1 MLSRFPLSLYL
12 SLQLQLG
19 LTIRFAARRTQR
31 GSSSASVQ
39 VCRYGPGGPPCGECW
54 AGRDGTAC
62 WVAPRRCR
70 LAAAGLA
77 SSMGMAAA
85 ATLLWKHGS
94 GRACS
99 LACWQDLL
107 AACPKTLTPQHPS
120 AALDASLLAELAAT
134 LVAQATPSKFQLRL
148 PFAGGGPL
156 CLRSCGGLDSCSL
169 PPTLGLPPTYRPV
182 FFSDCGDDEG
192 EGGGDDQNEDG
203 DGGNGQQ
210 GQQGQQGGSQPSGA
224 PSDWTAVALSDGFA
238 QYVNAATGLCLTE
251 APASKAYSLSQPGDR
266 EWPGTLLLA
275 GLWCAP
281 CACLRGNFALQP
293 GLRLLWFVVKE
304 ERPYPGLESPAQ
316 WVLPPGAA

>member
-1 MLSRFPLSLYL
+1 MS
-12 SLQLQLG
+12 
-19 LTIRFAARRTQR
+19 
-31 GSSSASVQ
+31 
-39 VCRYGPGGPPCGECW
+39 
-54 AGRDGTAC
+54 AGRDGTVPLVG
-62 WVAPRRCR
+62 WR
-70 LAAAGLA
+70 LAGAAWPLLGSQAAWDGSRGDTALEAWQWA
-77 SSMGMAAA
+77 S
-85 ATLLWKHGS
+85 L
-94 GRACS
+94 
-99 LACWQDLL
+99 LACLL
-107 AACPKTLTPQHPS
+107 AGFARRLPEDPHPTAPIRS
-120 AALDASLLAELAAT
+120 PGRFSPVLAELAAT

-210 GQQGQQGGSQPSGA
+210 GQQGQQGESQPSGA
-224 PSDWTAVALSDGFA
+224 PSDWTAVAFSDGFA

-251 APASKAYSLSQPGDR
+251 APASKAYSLSPPGDR

-293 GLRLLWFVVKE
+293 GLRLLWFVVKK